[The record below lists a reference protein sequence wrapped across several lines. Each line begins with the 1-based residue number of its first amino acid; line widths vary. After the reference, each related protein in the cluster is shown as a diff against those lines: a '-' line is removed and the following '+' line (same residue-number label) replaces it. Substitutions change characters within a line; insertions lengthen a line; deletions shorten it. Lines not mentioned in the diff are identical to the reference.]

1 LEQKAKDIKQAYGSG
16 NTAQFQSFMG
26 TDRGREYISWFFK
39 GLAYNPSAVTEEDI
53 DVYANHM
60 AAPGAMRAG
69 FEYYRAFHMGA
80 EQNKESAKT
89 KITMPVLVL
98 AADVYPALG
107 SDIPGNFPLIS
118 TQPLATNVTGITV
131 PLSGHWIPEEQPEFV
146 IEQLAGFF
154 SER

>member
-1 LEQKAKDIKQAYGSG
+1 
-16 NTAQFQSFMG
+16 
-26 TDRGREYISWFFK
+26 
-39 GLAYNPSAVTEEDI
+39 
-53 DVYANHM
+53 
-60 AAPGAMRAG
+60 MRAG